1 MERANPKNHPAQ
13 ADNRSEADEGC
24 LLPPLTLVTSPSVA
38 ASQLQIPESARREFQ
53 KACAAI
59 RKKKTTDAEKHL
71 QRALTDSPR
80 YAVAWVLMGQIR
92 YMQQRTDEARR
103 DCLQG
108 SVADTGYVPAYL
120 CLSDIAAHQRA
131 WGEVLRFSTRAVE
144 LDPSSNAVAY
154 EYQAAALLNLRDLSA
169 AEKSAMRA
177 VAMDLNH
184 HEPRAHFVLAQVYEA
199 KADTASEA
207 AELREYLKYAK
218 DSGDITFAKQALS
231 TLEDRSGKAKAA
243 DPPLLLSATET
254 QQAPTPRWAP
264 EDIDE
269 WMPPVLNAAACP
281 LPKILEEAQNRTEDL
296 IDNLQR
302 FSANE
307 RIELTETDTRGRR
320 RFSSASEVN
329 YVAQIIRTAS
339 AYPRV
344 EEYRSRAE
352 DRRSSILD
360 SGIAT
365 FALIFHPSHIG
376 NFQFRCEGLTDVQ
389 GSSAWQLRF
398 EEGNDPDK
406 SFTAITVG
414 RSVYLPKLK
423 GRAWISAANSEILR
437 IETDLVSP
445 IAQID
450 LQLEHMVIEYA
461 PVEFAS
467 RQVRLWLPKSTDI
480 YLAFQGHH
488 YERTH
493 TFSQF
498 QLFSVDSSET
508 VRNKLANNA
517 LPGRTI
523 Q

>member
-1 MERANPKNHPAQ
+1 
-13 ADNRSEADEGC
+13 
-24 LLPPLTLVTSPSVA
+24 
-38 ASQLQIPESARREFQ
+38 
-53 KACAAI
+53 
-59 RKKKTTDAEKHL
+59 
-71 QRALTDSPR
+71 
-80 YAVAWVLMGQIR
+80 MGQIR
-92 YMQQRTDEARR
+92 QVQQRTDEARR
-103 DCLQG
+103 ACLQG

-120 CLSDIAAHQRA
+120 CLSDIAARQRV
-131 WGEVLRFSTRAVE
+131 WGEVLRFSTRAIE
-144 LDPSSNAVAY
+144 LDPSNNAVAY
-154 EYQAAALLNLRDLSA
+154 EYQAAALLNLHELSA
-169 AEKSAMRA
+169 AEQSAMRA

-199 KADTASEA
+199 QADTTREA

-218 DSGDITFAKQALS
+218 DSGDISFVQQALAA
-231 TLEDRSGKAKAA
+231 LENKSGTAKAT
-243 DPPLLLSATET
+243 DPALLRSVTET
-254 QQAPTPRWAP
+254 QLAPTPRWAP

-269 WMPPVLNAAACP
+269 WIPPVLNAGPCP

-307 RIELTETDTRGRR
+307 RIELIDTDTRGRK
-320 RFSSASEVN
+320 RFSAASEVN
-329 YVAQIIRTAS
+329 YVAQIVHPAG

-352 DRRSSILD
+352 DRRASVLD

-376 NFQFRCEGLTDVQ
+376 NFDFHCEGLTDLR

-398 EEGNDPDK
+398 EEGHDPDK

-414 RSVYLPKLK
+414 RSVYLPRLK

-450 LQLEHMVIEYA
+450 LQLEHMVIDYA
-461 PVEFAS
+461 PVDFPS

-508 VRNKLANNA
+508 VKNKFANNA
-517 LPGRTI
+517 LPRPTI